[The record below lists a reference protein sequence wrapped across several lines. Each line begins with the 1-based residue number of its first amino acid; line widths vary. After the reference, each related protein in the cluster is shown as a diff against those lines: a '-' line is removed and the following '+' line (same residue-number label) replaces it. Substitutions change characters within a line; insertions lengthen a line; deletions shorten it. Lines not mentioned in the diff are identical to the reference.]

1 MLVQNNILHYSR
13 PLFLLNSEV
22 YFCLY
27 IFIMKKMHSVGK
39 FLPGWP
45 SSLLFVTLWL
55 EETHHFIVSAV
66 MCEGDSLSALANTRC
81 LKKKSTHQ

>member
-1 MLVQNNILHYSR
+1 MLVQNNILHHSR
-13 PLFLLNSEV
+13 PLFLLDGEV

-27 IFIMKKMHSVGK
+27 IFIMKKIQSVGK
-39 FLPGWP
+39 FLP
-45 SSLLFVTLWL
+45 SSLLFVTLCL
-55 EETHHFIVSAV
+55 VFRGNPTLSHSQQ